1 MSGYQA
7 TGRFLIARLSQ
18 AAEAKSIY
26 PVALGCAVSA
36 RVNENETPTS
46 GI

>member
-1 MSGYQA
+1 MLRRPFHSLWREIR
-7 TGRFLIARLSQ
+7 T
-18 AAEAKSIY
+18 
-26 PVALGCAVSA
+26 PA